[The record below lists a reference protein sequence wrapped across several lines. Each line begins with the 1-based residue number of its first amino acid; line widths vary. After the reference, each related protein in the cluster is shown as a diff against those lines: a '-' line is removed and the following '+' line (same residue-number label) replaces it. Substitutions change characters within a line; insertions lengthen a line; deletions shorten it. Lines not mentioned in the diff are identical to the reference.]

1 MSEEE
6 IREEYAVVE
15 RAKRDPQAFG
25 LLYDKYFNRIFGFIY
40 RQTDDEDITADLTS
54 QTFLNALNHLKHFE
68 FRGVPVA
75 AWLYRIAGNEVNK
88 YYRKKKKSKIFT
100 VDEEK
105 MIQLIDAPDDKVD
118 DELIQRL
125 IEYLKELPTEMLEV
139 LQLRFFEDRDFKEIA
154 FILNITESGAKM
166 RTYRALDRL
175 RRNFNLKIR
184 YDG

>member
-25 LLYDKYFNRIFGFIY
+25 FLYDKYFNRIFGFIY
-40 RQTDDEDITADLTS
+40 RQTDDEDVAADLTS
-54 QTFLNALNHLKHFE
+54 QTFLNALNHLKQFE
-68 FRGVPVA
+68 FRGVPVS

-100 VDEEK
+100 IEEEK
-105 MIQLIDAPDDKVD
+105 MMGLIDTPDEKVD
-118 DELIQRL
+118 DDLIQRL